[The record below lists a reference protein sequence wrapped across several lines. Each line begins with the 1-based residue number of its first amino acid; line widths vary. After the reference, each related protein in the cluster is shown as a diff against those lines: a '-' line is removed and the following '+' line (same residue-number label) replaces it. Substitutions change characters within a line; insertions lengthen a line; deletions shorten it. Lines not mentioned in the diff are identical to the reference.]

1 MAKAPPAFTIARKDL
16 VRRLRDR
23 SAILIGLIL
32 PLGLAGIFSLT
43 LGGADQAAFTAT
55 YAVADLDRS
64 DVTAHLSDVLANL
77 DFVTLRDAKD
87 ERRAEELATDGEVDA
102 AFVLPAGMA
111 ADLAANRP
119 VTIDVLAAPGADIG
133 ALVAVSLARSYAA
146 QLDAVRLSVA
156 AAAPPGASAEEVQR
170 LVTAARAI
178 PPAAAVVERSAA
190 NHVYSASTFFAIGM
204 AVFFLFFTVEFG
216 VRGLLEER
224 DEGTL
229 ARLLV
234 APIPPSSII
243 AGKAMVGCVVGLAAT
258 SLLVIATTLL
268 LDATWGAPLGV
279 GLLVLAGVFTA
290 VAVTA
295 LVTTLA
301 KTPAQAGAY
310 ASIVAVVGGLLGGT
324 FFPVSRAGAL
334 AYLRFLSPQGW
345 LMAGFQELASGGAA
359 AAAMPA
365 IAGTLA
371 IGIVCAIVAWSRASR
386 LVAG

>member
-1 MAKAPPAFTIARKDL
+1 MASPTFAIAGKDL
-16 VRRLRDR
+16 VRRIRDR

-43 LGGADQAAFTAT
+43 LGGADQAAFAAT
-55 YAVADLDRS
+55 YAVADLDGS
-64 DVTAHLSDVLANL
+64 DVTGHFRDVLLDL

-87 ERRAEELATDGEVDA
+87 ERRAEQLAADGEVDA

-119 VTIDVLAAPGADIG
+119 ITIDVLAAPGADIG
-133 ALVAVSLARSYAA
+133 ALVAVSLARSYTA
-146 QLDAVRLSVA
+146 QLDAVRVSVA
-156 AAAPPGASAEEVQR
+156 AAAPPGASAEEVRR
-170 LVTAARAI
+170 LVVAAQAI
-178 PPAAAVVERSAA
+178 PPAATVEERSAES
-190 NHVYSASTFFAIGM
+190 HVYSASTFFAIGM

-216 VRGLLEER
+216 VRGLLEEHE
-224 DEGTL
+224 EGTL

-234 APIPPSSII
+234 APIPPSAILV
-243 AGKAMVGCVVGLAAT
+243 GKAMASFAVGLAAT
-258 SLLVIATTLL
+258 SLLVAASTAL
-268 LDATWGAPLGV
+268 LDATWGEPLGV
-279 GLLVLAGVFTA
+279 VALVLAGVFTA

-295 LVTTLA
+295 LATTLA
-301 KTPAQAGAY
+301 TTPAQAGAY

-345 LMAGFQELASGGAA
+345 LMEGFEELASGGSV

-365 IAGTLA
+365 LAGTLV
-371 IGIVCAIVAWSRASR
+371 IGVVCATLSWTRASK
-386 LVAG
+386 LVAR